1 MSQYPVSLPM
11 WLLPGVQFLRHI
23 CLLHFTNHIENSLFS
38 EFYHNLQLTM
48 GYLKNSTRS
57 NSPTLSHIRS
67 KPSSQVSLI
76 AKQKANRARKN
87 KMRYTRIEQ
96 LERMDRRIDRRRAD
110 DGLIGHIKL
119 LNKPSF
125 ISKKVEDDLASLK
138 IRNFHKINL
147 LARGQFATSKKHPFF
162 VLFSF
167 VRLFEQKKKRSAL
180 PGSNCGIVHMFANT
194 KQRCKAITSYRGWL
208 YSWMISDDFLL
219 RREAL

>member
-1 MSQYPVSLPM
+1 MDIIRETSSYATQFEHDTLKAQAERQLSFANIWLNFVRKKKSTSMSQYPITLPM

-23 CLLHFTNHIENSLFS
+23 CLLHFTDHIENSLFS
-38 EFYHNLQLTM
+38 EFYRNLQRTM
-48 GYLKNSTRS
+48 RYLNNSYRS

-87 KMRYTRIEQ
+87 KLRFTRIEQ
-96 LERMDRRIDRRRAD
+96 LERMDRRIDRQRAD

-147 LARGQFATSKKHPFF
+147 LARGQFATSKTFSFFSLSFF
-162 VLFSF
+162 VRSF
-167 VRLFEQKKKRSAL
+167 VRS
-180 PGSNCGIVHMFANT
+180 SI
-194 KQRCKAITSYRGWL
+194 
-208 YSWMISDDFLL
+208 
-219 RREAL
+219 